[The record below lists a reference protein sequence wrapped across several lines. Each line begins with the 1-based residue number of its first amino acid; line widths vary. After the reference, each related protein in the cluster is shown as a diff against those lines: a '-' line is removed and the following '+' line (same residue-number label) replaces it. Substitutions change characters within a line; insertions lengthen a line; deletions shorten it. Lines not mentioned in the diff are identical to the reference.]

1 MHCSPI
7 SPNWNRVLPLPL
19 TGSPKMPAY
28 NGYMT
33 RHISKSKLQA
43 GKFGLQYKGKFDSF
57 LQAGEIGLQ
66 RIQYRERLLAR
77 GAQSHGG
84 YQIPC
89 DSRLQACTFVAPRG
103 GTVIHWK
110 HFDDR
115 RLSTTWKCSNEDSA
129 ITKRSLSYIFNKA
142 SIPRKRQEAFIC
154 DACLSF

>member
-1 MHCSPI
+1 MLCSSI

-28 NGYMT
+28 NGYMI

-66 RIQYRERLLAR
+66 RIQYRERLLAC

-84 YQIPC
+84 YQISC

-103 GTVIHWK
+103 GTVFHWK
-110 HFDDR
+110 HLTIAGFQQSEVFER
-115 RLSTTWKCSNEDSA
+115 RFCYNETQP
-129 ITKRSLSYIFNKA
+129 IIYIQQSLHTAQTAGGFYM
-142 SIPRKRQEAFIC
+142 R
-154 DACLSF
+154 CLL